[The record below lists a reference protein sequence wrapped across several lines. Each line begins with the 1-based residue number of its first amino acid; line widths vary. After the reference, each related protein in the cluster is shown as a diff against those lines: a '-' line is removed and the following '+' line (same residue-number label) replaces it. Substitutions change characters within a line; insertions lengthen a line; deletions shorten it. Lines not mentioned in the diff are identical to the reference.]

1 MDGVDV
7 REYRQQA
14 LREKI
19 AVTLQKSELF
29 SVSIAE
35 NISWGAPEASLRE
48 IMGASVIAQADDF
61 ISSAK
66 DGYQTMVAER
76 GMSLSGGQKQRISIA
91 RSVVKNA
98 EILIFDDSTS
108 ALDLKTEALRNAS
121 LPDKIR
127 QKGILHGRKNVHIKI
142 EN

>member
-108 ALDLKTEALRNAS
+108 ALDLKTEALRNAF

-127 QKGILHGRKNVHIKI
+127 QKGILHGRKKRSYKN
-142 EN
+142 